1 MGLLEKFLP
10 KEDRFAALLLYGM
23 VFCTCFNGYDAGIMT
38 VILADPQFTEYYNM
52 TADRQGVVA
61 VIPWATTGLAQI
73 FLGGTLAS
81 WLGRLWALRLSI
93 LFMCLGVVVQSVP
106 NTYAVLIVGRLMT
119 GLGFGCVYIATNL
132 YVAECSP
139 RLLRGSF
146 VGTVSQFGYQLG
158 TLIAFWTGYGMSF
171 HTHPFNIAW
180 RVSNVIQIPLG
191 LMFIFVSFW
200 YVESPRWLL
209 EKHSEV
215 PERSLQALAR
225 LRSGSPTDDR
235 VRDEFHEMVAS
246 YEYRKKYDTGYMG
259 LFESAAMRKRLAYGF
274 YAMALQQFGG
284 IAALTMYATL
294 IYKSLGWDQGSQALA
309 INGIQAVL
317 QLFIVLVNTFTVD
330 KFGRK
335 QLLIAGFAI
344 QSTALLILSSL
355 TTAFPLN
362 DNKAAAVV
370 EIAMF
375 FIVGLTYC
383 WSNGPVTPAIA
394 SEIFPQHVRDKA
406 FGLSLLGQSICLI
419 ALTQPWPRFND
430 EVGPKSYW
438 LLFSLNVVA
447 MLSVVFILPET
458 KGISLERMD
467 KIFGQVDA
475 VEGGEAEDAKAVNAM
490 EGETVARTGS
500 VDVEKESAVNH
511 VEVNPKA

>member
-38 VILADPQFTEYYNM
+38 VILADPQFTGYYNM

-93 LFMCLGVVVQSVP
+93 LFMCFGVVVQSVP
-106 NTYAVLIVGRLMT
+106 NTYAVLVVGRLTT

-146 VGTVSQFGYQLG
+146 VGTVAQFGYQLG

-209 EKHSEV
+209 EKHSEA

-225 LRSGSPTDDR
+225 LRSGCPTDDR

-259 LFESAAMRKRLAYGF
+259 ILKSAAMRKRLAYGF

-419 ALTQPWPRFND
+419 ALTQPWPRFNN

-447 MLSVVFILPET
+447 MLSVIFILPET

-475 VEGGEAEDAKAVNAM
+475 VEAM
-490 EGETVARTGS
+490 EGETVARTRS
-500 VDVEKESAVNH
+500 ADVEKESAVNY
-511 VEVNPKA
+511 VEVNTKT

>member
-1 MGLLEKFLP
+1 
-10 KEDRFAALLLYGM
+10 
-23 VFCTCFNGYDAGIMT
+23 
-38 VILADPQFTEYYNM
+38 
-52 TADRQGVVA
+52 
-61 VIPWATTGLAQI
+61 
-73 FLGGTLAS
+73 
-81 WLGRLWALRLSI
+81 
-93 LFMCLGVVVQSVP
+93 
-106 NTYAVLIVGRLMT
+106 MT

-235 VRDEFHEMVAS
+235 VREEFHEMVAS

-259 LFESAAMRKRLAYGF
+259 LFKSAAMRKRLAYGF

-447 MLSVVFILPET
+447 MLSVIFILPET

-475 VEGGEAEDAKAVNAM
+475 VEGGESEEAKAVNAM